1 MGKEKEMDGDIFPP
15 SFRQLLVEIVRL
27 FVFVLNLLIFSPH
40 HICVHLLLHTAPQL
54 RSFISVFI
62 FLGSA
67 PCTHTGEVS
76 TFLLPFSDALM
87 GNVLMHGYV
96 SLEAS
101 HFRPWLCQVNTLIK
115 DKKYVV

>member
-15 SFRQLLVEIVRL
+15 RFRLLLVEIVRL
-27 FVFVLNLLIFSPH
+27 FVFVLNLLIPPP
-40 HICVHLLLHTAPQL
+40 HICVHLLLRTAPQL
-54 RSFISVFI
+54 RSFISTFI
-62 FLGSA
+62 FLGSVL
-67 PCTHTGEVS
+67 CTHTGEVS